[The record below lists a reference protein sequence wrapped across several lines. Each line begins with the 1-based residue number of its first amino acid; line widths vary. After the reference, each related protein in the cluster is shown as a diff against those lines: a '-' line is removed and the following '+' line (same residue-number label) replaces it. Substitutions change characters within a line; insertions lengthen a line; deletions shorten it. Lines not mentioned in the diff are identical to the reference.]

1 MKRKK
6 WTKIDSTESIH
17 EGECKEEK
25 KNHAKWNK
33 NDSADIITFDIH
45 NK

>member
-1 MKRKK
+1 MNKNWFNRKYTWK
-6 WTKIDSTESIH
+6 
-17 EGECKEEK
+17 GGKEEK